1 MDSRAL
7 LELILLVD
15 LIVDLLLLLS
25 NFLSSCRNG
34 VWCLLLSYLTDI
46 TWQTPDVYIF
56 FNSNNKKDKYAFG
69 DLNHVVGILLTPEYN
84 PTIQ

>member
-15 LIVDLLLLLS
+15 LIFDLLLLLS
-25 NFLSSCRNG
+25 NFLSSCRYG
-34 VWCLLLSYLTDI
+34 VWCLSLSYLTDI
-46 TWQTPDVYIF
+46 TLQISNVYIF
-56 FNSNNKKDKYAFG
+56 FNRNNKKDKYAFG
-69 DLNHVVGILLTPEYN
+69 DLNHVVGILLTPECK